1 MPNWCSNNVTL
12 TSSKEN
18 IDALIVELQKP
29 DGEGQVLQSL
39 RPRPSSEDENW
50 YGWNVNNW
58 GTKWEVS
65 VHDYEI
71 ISETTV
77 LISFDSAWSP
87 PTTLYEYLENEGWSV
102 RAYYDEP
109 GMAFCG
115 RFEDGFDNYYE
126 YGNMSVAEIREEIPT
141 DIDEMFAIS
150 EYREDIELDEE
161 E

>member
-1 MPNWCSNNVTL
+1 
-12 TSSKEN
+12 
-18 IDALIVELQKP
+18 
-29 DGEGQVLQSL
+29 
-39 RPRPSSEDENW
+39 
-50 YGWNVNNW
+50 
-58 GTKWEVS
+58 VS

-87 PTTLYEYLENEGWSV
+87 PTALYEYLENEGWSV

-115 RFEDGFDNYYE
+115 RFEDGFDNCYE
-126 YGNMSVAEIREEIPT
+126 YSNMSAAEIREEIPT
-141 DIDEMFAIS
+141 DVDEMFSIS
-150 EYREDIELDEE
+150 EYRDDIELDEE

>member
-12 TSSKEN
+12 SSSKEN

-29 DGEGQVLQSL
+29 DGEGKILQSL
-39 RPRPSSEDENW
+39 RPRPPSEDGDW

-58 GTKWEVS
+58 GTKWEVG

-71 ISETTV
+71 LSETSV
-77 LISFDSAWSP
+77 LISFDSAWAP
-87 PTTLYEYLENEGWSV
+87 PTTLYEYLEDEGWSV
-102 RAYYDEP
+102 CAYYYEP

-115 RFEDGFDNYYE
+115 KYEDGFDNYYE
-126 YGNMSVAEIREEIPT
+126 YSGMSADEIREEIPT
-141 DIDEMFAIS
+141 DVDEMFAIS
-150 EYREDIELDEE
+150 EYREDIEQDEE

>member
-29 DGEGQVLQSL
+29 DGEGKVLQSL
-39 RPRPSSEDENW
+39 RPRPSSEDEDW

-87 PTTLYEYLENEGWSV
+87 PTTLYE
-102 RAYYDEP
+102 
-109 GMAFCG
+109 
-115 RFEDGFDNYYE
+115 
-126 YGNMSVAEIREEIPT
+126 
-141 DIDEMFAIS
+141 
-150 EYREDIELDEE
+150 
-161 E
+161 